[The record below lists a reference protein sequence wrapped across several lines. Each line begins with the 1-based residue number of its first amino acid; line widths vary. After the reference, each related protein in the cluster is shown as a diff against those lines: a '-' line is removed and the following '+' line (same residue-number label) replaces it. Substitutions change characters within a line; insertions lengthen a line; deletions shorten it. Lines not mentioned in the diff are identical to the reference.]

1 MKKAAIKAFSALLV
15 AVAAS
20 CGRETPESGIAF
32 RTWAF
37 PFAESGTRSL
47 LDAPDIENRLTGV
60 TLAAYAEGSL
70 CGSAFFSGGF
80 ETMTLE
86 LDPQGAY
93 TVYALVNMGDRTADL
108 PVAETAL
115 PSLSYRIPSYTEG
128 EESLRVRGLPMAGM
142 LIYDGGTTVIPLK
155 RLVARV
161 TASVS
166 CEYTDASIR
175 SAKVFNLNRTLF
187 PFAEASIATEEDIL
201 DGQEYQEGTG
211 ISSGTFVFY
220 VPENCQGT
228 ISGISN
234 SSGKSPDVNTEV
246 NRRSRVLTYLE
257 TTVEVSGVYEG
268 SLIYRSYLG
277 KDATSNFDILRNA
290 AYQWNLRYLEGG
302 QQESG
307 WKKEGELTK
316 TLVRELTLEPK
327 TASIVVGYTKTYAAW
342 LTEIRLRDGV
352 EISRTTTRLGGT
364 DLYWSSSDGSK
375 ATVLEGSVTGVAPG
389 QVTVSA
395 FLKNDPSL
403 SDTATLTVTS
413 SNGGIEDGWDDGGDQ
428 ILD

>member
-228 ISGISN
+228 ISGISS

-352 EISRTTTRLGGT
+352 EISRTTTRLGGA
-364 DLYWSSSDGSK
+364 DLDWSSSDGSK

-403 SDTATLTVTS
+403 SATATLTVTS
-413 SNGGIEDGWDDGGDQ
+413 RNGGIEDGWDDGGDQ